1 MLGRQ
6 GASAQGRGPVNPAEL
21 LDGYRER
28 SCAKQW
34 RGFLQAMAAE
44 FDQAL
49 PSEESARLM
58 ARIGQRFAD
67 AHVLPPAATVEALQ
81 ASVNAV
87 WAECE
92 WGWAVFEEYPDHLRI
107 AHACSPLAVALARDT
122 DWQHGFLEG
131 AYRHWL
137 RGAGMLAVLDVRHL
151 ATESRDISI
160 FTVARVF

>member
-1 MLGRQ
+1 MT
-6 GASAQGRGPVNPAEL
+6 PAAL
-21 LDGYRER
+21 LDGYRDR
-28 SCAKQW
+28 SCARQW
-34 RGFLQAMAAE
+34 RGFLRAMAAE

-49 PSEESARLM
+49 PEEESARLM

-67 AHVLPPAATVEALQ
+67 AHVLPPVATVEALQ

-87 WAECE
+87 WADCE
-92 WGWAVFEEYPDHLRI
+92 WGWAAFEERADQLRI
-107 AHACSPLAVALARDT
+107 VHAGSPLAVALGQGGG
-122 DWQHGFLEG
+122 WHHGFLEG

-151 ATESRDISI
+151 ATADRDVST